1 MRLIIKKIYIIAI
14 VLLNMIFKPF
24 NVNSKHIVIM
34 MTFKQDVLPII
45 EALCSEGYHVTVI
58 GKKIYQKDINNINH
72 AYFIPA
78 GNKYIMKHMK
88 VLSKAKVIILDTY
101 YLMMGGYQKKKGQI
115 VIQTW
120 HAAGAL
126 KNFGLTDHQVDLKN
140 KAMVRQY
147 KKVYDA
153 TDYYLVGGEKMAQ
166 CFIQSFDASPSQM
179 LKFGLPRLTQYF
191 RSNLKLEQQ
200 RLKKKYHITN
210 KLAVYV
216 PTYREGQVA
225 QRTIDK
231 ENFERHLPNYTLLS
245 HLHPSTVDCQTAHSI
260 DVTSLLIM
268 ADIIISDYSSLPIE
282 ASALNKPTLIYNYD
296 EQQYEKVRGLNEFY
310 YAIPER
316 YKMSNEESIIQ
327 AIHDNDEQFQSL
339 FNDWHQYNSKD
350 SLNQLVHFINKLV
363 K

>member
-1 MRLIIKKIYIIAI
+1 
-14 VLLNMIFKPF
+14 
-24 NVNSKHIVIM
+24 
-34 MTFKQDVLPII
+34 
-45 EALCSEGYHVTVI
+45 
-58 GKKIYQKDINNINH
+58 
-72 AYFIPA
+72 
-78 GNKYIMKHMK
+78 
-88 VLSKAKVIILDTY
+88 
-101 YLMMGGYQKKKGQI
+101 
-115 VIQTW
+115 
-120 HAAGAL
+120 
-126 KNFGLTDHQVDLKN
+126 HQVVLKN

-245 HLHPSTVDCQTAHSI
+245 HLHPSTVDCQTSHSI

-316 YKMSNEESIIQ
+316 YKMSNEEAIIQ
-327 AIHDNDEQFQSL
+327 AIQDNDEQFQSL